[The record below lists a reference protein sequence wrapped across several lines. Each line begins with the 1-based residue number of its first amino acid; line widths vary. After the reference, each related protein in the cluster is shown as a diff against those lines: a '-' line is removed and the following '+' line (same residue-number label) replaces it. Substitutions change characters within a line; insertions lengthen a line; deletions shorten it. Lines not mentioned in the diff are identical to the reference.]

1 MKEAGAATT
10 HIVIPEEIHL
20 IHMNAGSLRVKFLW
34 TTPLKD
40 SCLLKGKRELLCVI
54 TVELS
59 FKKVDLLVC
68 LLCTLKKE
76 VYVLRQK
83 LL

>member
-1 MKEAGAATT
+1 MDNTSEG
-10 HIVIPEEIHL
+10 
-20 IHMNAGSLRVKFLW
+20 
-34 TTPLKD
+34 
-40 SCLLKGKRELLCVI
+40 LLLAERQAELLCVI

-59 FKKVDLLVC
+59 FKKLDLLVC
-68 LLCTLKKE
+68 LLCSLIKE